1 MSQNVQI
8 TTALPSN
15 NVTRDQLIES
25 IESIVPRSA
34 FTDNSTLG
42 VDSQKIIAKPI
53 IPRWTKISKTYTD
66 FATAGTTST
75 INLFTVA
82 AGTIIHS
89 VKVKHSATFTGG
101 GVTAATLSVGISGSL
116 TKYVNA
122 HNVFQATG
130 DTVQAIGPSAPT
142 AEDHAN
148 TVTTQA
154 TLTTTTANTN
164 ALTSGTVDIWI
175 LYSQAI

>member
-8 TTALPSN
+8 TTALPAN

-25 IESIVPRSA
+25 IESIVPRTA
-34 FTDNSTLG
+34 FTDDSTIG
-42 VDSQKIIAKPI
+42 VDAQKLVAKAI
-53 IPRWTKISKTYTD
+53 IPRWVKVSKTHTD
-66 FATAGTTST
+66 FAAAATTST
-75 INLFTVA
+75 INLFTLA
-82 AGTIIHS
+82 AGSIVHS

-101 GVTAATLSVGISGSL
+101 GVTAATLSVGIAGTL

-130 DTVQAIGPSAPT
+130 DTVLAIGPSTPT
-142 AEDHAN
+142 AENHAS
-148 TVTTQA
+148 TVTVQA

-164 ALTSGTVDIWI
+164 ALTSGTVDVWI
-175 LYSQAI
+175 LYSQAV